1 MNLRQRIHRSR
12 AHDAWVIPSC
22 MVVVHVQAVRFH
34 ELLAAI
40 FVRLQAR
47 TVARLVLPRQATG
60 VVAGAL
66 HGQCNAVRGFPH
78 FADVAQ
84 VVTAVVVIVATLVH
98 VAFRGEEFVGYLSEG
113 RSYVVVLRADQ
124 VLQIESAFAAFY
136 PDGVPP
142 RGGGGPGHECVQS
155 QGRRHDGRAGGGRGE
170 QLAPARQV
178 HVAYFV
184 PVWREQDFI
193 RQVQQVVLDGCNAP
207 VFIRGHVAVGI
218 VGEVVAPGVPV
229 VAFLA
234 VVQSCRTDEIG
245 HTDKTAAVTGTSGG
259 NS

>member
-66 HGQCNAVRGFPH
+66 HGLRPRIGGFSH

-84 VVTAVVVIVATLVH
+84 VVAAVVV
-98 VAFRGEEFVGYLSEG
+98 
-113 RSYVVVLRADQ
+113 
-124 VLQIESAFAAFY
+124 AFAI
-136 PDGVPP
+136 
-142 RGGGGPGHECVQS
+142 
-155 QGRRHDGRAGGGRGE
+155 
-170 QLAPARQV
+170 
-178 HVAYFV
+178 HVIFCNSINYF
-184 PVWREQDFI
+184 
-193 RQVQQVVLDGCNAP
+193 L
-207 VFIRGHVAVGI
+207 
-218 VGEVVAPGVPV
+218 
-229 VAFLA
+229 LL
-234 VVQSCRTDEIG
+234 
-245 HTDKTAAVTGTSGG
+245 GTSHRFVSSMTGI
-259 NS
+259 S